1 MSQLFSNNA
10 STTLNG
16 GITNSVT
23 SLVVSST
30 TNFPTISNIGDYFYA
45 TITDNISNWE
55 IVKVT
60 ATSGTTF
67 TVVRGQDNTT
77 ALAWSNGVVV
87 EIRPVAQGL
96 RDISNYTATGTA
108 ANSSLLVSMAP
119 ATTATASTI
128 AERDSSG
135 NLTAN
140 EFIGSGA
147 GLTSNTIP
155 VGSLVTTGTPS
166 ATTFLNGVGAFVT
179 PVSGFSRIA
188 VADANYTITVTTA
201 TILAYSS
208 ITTTRTLTL
217 PESTTSGQL
226 VWVVDESGFLTSS
239 INLNIVFNGTD
250 TAEGQSSFSLIKP
263 YSSICFESNG
273 SGKWTIIGSRII
285 IPNNQIVYG
294 NGSSLTSSS
303 NLIFDGTT
311 LASTNLSTNNG
322 IDITPVIKPTSGSVA
337 LITVTGNLG
346 VGTYYYGVAF
356 QTALGVTGY
365 YQIGSITTTSTQQQ
379 VTVTIPISSD
389 SRVTGR
395 VIYRTEVGGFYNTTY
410 TLATITNNTSTSYVD
425 NIADTSLTVLGGA
438 LQVNTTSKYLTING
452 NKVLTLDPQATYVGF
467 NAGASTTVG
476 SSQNVFV
483 GYQAG
488 YVNTSGSQNTYI
500 GYEAGSDQT
509 TGSNNTHIGAV
520 AGGYISTGSN
530 NCSLGT
536 GTLNGL
542 GPNSSGNIGIGY
554 YTLGDGAASATCNYN
569 TAIGYEAGD
578 IYAANNGI
586 FLGYF
591 AGKYETTQNNTI
603 IIDNLDRTTQVL
615 QKSNALF
622 YGVTNTASNAQT
634 LQLGGGGITTI
645 NGQLNVNA
653 LFYNGISVNG
663 GFACTFVTDANY
675 TLNSV
680 SSMIVAYTAITVSRT
695 FTLPPANYP
704 GQMIWVVDE
713 TGSLSSSK
721 YITILPNGSDTIEG
735 QTSFVLTGQYAAICL
750 ASNGSGKWI
759 VLTYEELPIA
769 VADANYTIPYRED
782 CIVQMNS
789 LTAGRTVTLPSC
801 VTSGQ
806 RVTIMDFSGAA
817 SASKIITVAP
827 AGADT
832 INGSTS
838 PYLINSA
845 YGQIVLVGNGSGK
858 WSYSVALSNINL
870 GTSFT
875 EYAYNTSTTTTSDS
889 TSFGY
894 GSGGAASQAFAPTGE
909 NSVNKSFQ
917 FLQPI
922 QPTDLITLEFNIS
935 GYGWLPVEYT
945 QVGFGF
951 NPSSSTFF
959 GAFLGITSS
968 SGGYAGFCN
977 TANPTTT
984 WAVVIA
990 GNPNIRW
997 RVRKTSQGNFAQ
1009 GSPSYS
1015 TTIGNASATSFT
1027 VTHNLGT
1034 PIYSVS
1040 AWETTGSLCQITAD
1054 VVISNPT
1061 STTVTLT
1068 FTSAP
1073 ALNAVQ
1079 VLVQSNGGT
1088 VANNDRLSN
1097 LANSEVII
1105 SAAATASTSQWNR
1118 CYATSAAYAL
1128 TLPPVLASAGK
1139 IVGVRIDSSSTY
1151 NVTVT
1156 GNGTDSIDGNNT
1168 FFMVPRE
1175 VAEFKSDGVSWQRLS
1190 SNSVDGNWTPVLTTF
1205 TLTGSPVITAR
1216 YKKTGN
1222 LVWINIVIQCTSGN
1236 TFASVNNSSRL
1247 TCPFTQSIP
1256 SVANFL
1262 DNATNTSYGVGS
1274 ISSSAVWFPAITAT
1288 STSQIIATGTYS
1300 LN

>member
-1 MSQLFSNNA
+1 MATIVQMRRGTAAAWTAAN
-10 STTLNG
+10 TLLAEG
-16 GITNSVT
+16 EWGLETDT
-23 SLVVSST
+23 K
-30 TNFPTISNIGDYFYA
+30 FYKIGDGSTVWNSLSYSQQS
-45 TITDNISNWE
+45 ITFSGDL
-55 IVKVT
+55 T
-60 ATSGTTF
+60 GSGTTTISLVLNNSGVTAGIYNNSATTVTPF
-67 TVVRGQDNTT
+67 TVDVKGR
-77 ALAWSNGVVV
+77 V
-87 EIRPVAQGL
+87 
-96 RDISNYTATGTA
+96 TGTGTPVTIA
-108 ANSSLLVSMAP
+108 PAFSSITGKPSTLSGYGITDALSNNVP
-119 ATTATASTI
+119 LATTATATTI

-147 GLTSNTIP
+147 GLTSNTVP
-155 VGSLVTTGTPS
+155 VGSLATTGTPS
-166 ATTFLNGVGAFVT
+166 ATTFLNGVGAFIT

-188 VADANYTITVTTA
+188 VADVNYTITVTTA

-208 ITTTRTLTL
+208 ITAARTLTL
-217 PESTTSGQL
+217 PAATTQGQL
-226 VWVVDESGFLTSS
+226 IWIVDES
-239 INLNIVFNGTD
+239 
-250 TAEGQSSFSLIKP
+250 
-263 YSSICFESNG
+263 
-273 SGKWTIIGSRII
+273 
-285 IPNNQIVYG
+285 
-294 NGSSLTSSS
+294 
-303 NLIFDGTT
+303 
-311 LASTNLSTNNG
+311 
-322 IDITPVIKPTSGSVA
+322 
-337 LITVTGNLG
+337 
-346 VGTYYYGVAF
+346 
-356 QTALGVTGY
+356 
-365 YQIGSITTTSTQQQ
+365 
-379 VTVTIPISSD
+379 
-389 SRVTGR
+389 
-395 VIYRTEVGGFYNTTY
+395 
-410 TLATITNNTSTSYVD
+410 
-425 NIADTSLTVLGGA
+425 
-438 LQVNTTSKYLTING
+438 
-452 NKVLTLDPQATYVGF
+452 
-467 NAGASTTVG
+467 
-476 SSQNVFV
+476 
-483 GYQAG
+483 
-488 YVNTSGSQNTYI
+488 
-500 GYEAGSDQT
+500 
-509 TGSNNTHIGAV
+509 
-520 AGGYISTGSN
+520 
-530 NCSLGT
+530 
-536 GTLNGL
+536 
-542 GPNSSGNIGIGY
+542 
-554 YTLGDGAASATCNYN
+554 
-569 TAIGYEAGD
+569 
-578 IYAANNGI
+578 
-586 FLGYF
+586 
-591 AGKYETTQNNTI
+591 
-603 IIDNLDRTTQVL
+603 
-615 QKSNALF
+615 
-622 YGVTNTASNAQT
+622 
-634 LQLGGGGITTI
+634 
-645 NGQLNVNA
+645 
-653 LFYNGISVNG
+653 
-663 GFACTFVTDANY
+663 
-675 TLNSV
+675 
-680 SSMIVAYTAITVSRT
+680 
-695 FTLPPANYP
+695 
-704 GQMIWVVDE
+704 
-713 TGSLSSSK
+713 GSLSSSI
-721 YITILPNGSDTIEG
+721 YLTIQHAGTDTIEG

-759 VLTYEELPIA
+759 VLTYEEIPLA

-984 WAVVIA
+984 WATVILN
-990 GNPNIRW
+990 NPNIRW

-1027 VTHNLGT
+1027 ITHNLGT
-1034 PIYSVS
+1034 PIYSVT
-1040 AWETTGSLCQITAD
+1040 AWETTGSLRQITSGI
-1054 VVISNPT
+1054 VISNPT

-1068 FTSAP
+1068 FTTAP

-1088 VANNDRLSN
+1088 VSNNDRLSN
-1097 LANSEVII
+1097 LANPELTI
-1105 SAAATASTSQWNR
+1105 SAAATASTAQWNR

-1156 GNGTDSIDGNNT
+1156 GPLDGGAT
-1168 FFMVPRE
+1168 TYIMIPGE
-1175 VAEFKSDGVSWQRLS
+1175 CAEFKADGATWQRI
-1190 SNSVDGNWTPVLTTF
+1190 SNNTVDGSWVPVPASLTVVGTPTYLGKF
-1205 TLTGSPVITAR
+1205 
-1216 YKKTGN
+1216 KKSGN
-1222 LVWINIVIQCTSGN
+1222 LITFGITFVASTSVS
-1236 TFASVNNSSRL
+1236 FSMS
-1247 TCPFTQSIP
+1247 
-1256 SVANFL
+1256 
-1262 DNATNTSYGVGS
+1262 TSFSLPILPVMYSTLVVS
-1274 ISSSAVWFPAITAT
+1274 DMSTPSAVGTGAIGVNGQAFICNTANA
-1288 STSQIIATGTYS
+1288 STKFYAISGSYFCG
-1300 LN
+1300 